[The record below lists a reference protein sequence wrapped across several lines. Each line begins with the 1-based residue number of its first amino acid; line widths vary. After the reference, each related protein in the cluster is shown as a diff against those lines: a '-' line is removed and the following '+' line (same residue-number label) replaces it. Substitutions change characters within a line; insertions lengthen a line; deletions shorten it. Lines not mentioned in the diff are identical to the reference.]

1 MRWLLPAL
9 FMMAGLAGEGAQ
21 SDNLEQEA
29 HSKLGDIRGLVIT
42 PHQGGLVLRG
52 RLLTQGDAR
61 RVSEACRLDPRIENR
76 TRFDEAF
83 HHSVM
88 AAMISRHL
96 ESVSCRVRIDGRRA
110 ILEGTAPGTVE
121 AEEAAKIARSRLPGE
136 EWEIV
141 NLLRVE
147 PLMVNVNLTF
157 IQVNRTALERSG
169 TNLLKT
175 LEASVQGAFGDGGP
189 DRSLV
194 AGATARLHE
203 LIGKGWGDLVAEPR
217 ICVQSGKTGIFQDG
231 GRRLLP
237 GSGDTPH
244 HEVDWGLILKV
255 TPHAKSTGEVL
266 LAVELEVSAPL
277 SAGSQDF
284 TRFRTQTEVTAR
296 LGQTLVLSELRRSLQ
311 GVFREKTPILGDI
324 PLLKSLF
331 SESGEDSEQRDL
343 VVFITPDVPKIDE
356 SAKSATGRFLTLRE
370 LVRNSR

>member
-1 MRWLLPAL
+1 MLPAL
-9 FMMAGLAGEGAQ
+9 MVLVLSTVLGSE
-21 SDNLEQEA
+21 SDALEQEA
-29 HSKLGDIRGLVIT
+29 RAKLGDIRGLVIT

-52 RLLTQGDAR
+52 RLLTPDDAR
-61 RVSEACRLDPRIENR
+61 RVAEVSRQDPRIENR
-76 TRFDEAF
+76 TRLDEAF
-83 HHSVM
+83 HHGVL
-88 AAMISRHL
+88 AAMISHHL
-96 ESVSCRVRIDGRRA
+96 DAVSCKTRIEGRRV
-110 ILEGTAPGTVE
+110 ILEGTAPGVAE
-121 AEEAAKIARSRLPGE
+121 AEEAVKIAKARLPGE
-136 EWEIV
+136 DWEIV

-169 TNLLKT
+169 VNLLKSLDAT
-175 LEASVQGAFGDGGP
+175 LQGQFGDGGP

-231 GRRLLP
+231 GRRVIP
-237 GSGDTPH
+237 GTGDSPH
-244 HEVDWGLILKV
+244 HELDWGLILKV
-255 TPHAKSTGEVL
+255 TPQAKSTGDVI
-266 LAVELEVSAPL
+266 LAVELEVSAPM

-284 TRFRTQTEVTAR
+284 TRFRTQTEVTAK

-311 GVFREKTPILGDI
+311 GVFREKTPVLGDI

-331 SESGEDSEQRDL
+331 SEDGEDAQQRDL
-343 VVFITPDVPKIDE
+343 VVFITPEVPKVDE
-356 SAKSATGRFLTLRE
+356 SARAATGRFQTLRE